1 VEQHK
6 NRFLLRALPG
16 TFSDA
21 DADGSATGIDFEEF
35 LFEHGASLFFLFDD
49 RWKRFGE
56 LAGFDDASLQ
66 DGDEFGSIF

>member
-1 VEQHK
+1 MEQHK

-21 DADGSATGIDFEEF
+21 DADGSATGNDFEEF

-56 LAGFDDASLQ
+56 LAGFDDAGLQ
-66 DGDEFGSIF
+66 DGDEFGSVF